1 MLNLSRIQC
10 FAAFGLL
17 IFLFGCNEGTRVN
30 DNTEPSLFQAQR
42 STPLVGGV
50 EGEWN
55 LVWSDEFDGN
65 SVDLEKWSFETGQHG
80 WGNNEWQNYT
90 NGENATVS
98 DGTLKII
105 AEKVGPGQ
113 KAGDYTSSRMNSKQ
127 SFTYGKIEISAKM
140 PDHKGKGLWPA
151 IWMLGDSIRGGG
163 KWPDCGELDIL
174 EYVSFNEDTVHCAIH
189 TKANNH
195 KDNTQ
200 LDFHQKLETAEEKFH
215 VYGLIWEEDQ
225 LIFYTGNPTNV
236 KMTFDRPEDFTAA
249 NWPFDKPEFL
259 LLNMAV
265 GGGWGGKEGV
275 EDEKIFPATMEV
287 DYVRVFQKSK

>member
-1 MLNLSRIQC
+1 MGLTRNQFL
-10 FAAFGLL
+10 AAFGLL
-17 IFLFGCNEGTRVN
+17 SVFLVGCDEATKVN
-30 DNTEPSLFQAQR
+30 VNPEPSPFQAQR
-42 STPLVGGV
+42 PTPLVGRS
-50 EGEWN
+50 EGEWT

-65 SVDLEKWSFETGQHG
+65 SVDSEKWSFETGQHG
-80 WGNNEWQNYT
+80 WGNDEWQNYT

-98 DGTLKII
+98 DGVLKIE
-105 AEKVGPGQ
+105 AKKVGPGQ
-113 KAGDYTSSRMNSKQ
+113 KPGDYTSSRMNSKQ
-127 SFTYGKIEISAKM
+127 SFIYGKIEISAKM
-140 PDHKGKGLWPA
+140 PEHKGKGLWPA
-151 IWMLGDSIRGGG
+151 IWMLGDSLRGGG

-174 EYVSFNEDTVHCAIH
+174 EYVSFNEDTIHCAIH

-195 KDNTQ
+195 KDKTQ

-215 VYGLIWEEDQ
+215 VYGLIWEEDK
-225 LIFYTGNPTNV
+225 LIFYTGTPSNV
-236 KMTFDRPEDFTAA
+236 KMTFDRPEDFTVA

-275 EDEKIFPATMEV
+275 EDEKIFPAVMEI